1 MSNIVSQSLCHEE
14 NISAYLYFLPLDAWE
29 QVNTPHILPFTNHRN
44 EANNY
49 PLFTFLNWIQSNW
62 VWYNCILKISLASID
77 FPCNWIIFL
86 ITFIFS
92 QDWNILSSTADFL
105 EDLVF
110 NFISPSPYVIQP
122 QLRFAWNNY
131 VLKILPSRI
140 ICWISFIAT
149 ILHFGCNNYL
159 LKLSQLNCGFD
170 EH

>member
-1 MSNIVSQSLCHEE
+1 MHE
-14 NISAYLYFLPLDAWE
+14 NKSIPPYPSYE
-29 QVNTPHILPFTNHRN
+29 QNYCGFPFTNHRN

-131 VLKILPSRI
+131 LLKILPSRI
-140 ICWISFIAT
+140 IMQ
-149 ILHFGCNNYL
+149 
-159 LKLSQLNCGFD
+159 QLFD
-170 EH
+170 ETVSTELMVWVWWALKGVKDYES